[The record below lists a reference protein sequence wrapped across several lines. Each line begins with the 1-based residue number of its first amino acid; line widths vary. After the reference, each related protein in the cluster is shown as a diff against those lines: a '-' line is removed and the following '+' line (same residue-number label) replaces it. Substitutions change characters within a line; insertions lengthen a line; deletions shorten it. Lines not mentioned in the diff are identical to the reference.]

1 MQFDCTGRSGQEGH
15 SLDGDEV
22 LSLDVCPEVGV
33 VPSAAEVAE
42 VESILSAVEVG
53 IDTSCN
59 AKSFPNVLGP
69 TAGILIDELADELEV
84 FAALDHVISLVC
96 LVIVPSCSS
105 IARAKPGGP

>member
-1 MQFDCTGRSGQEGH
+1 VRI
-15 SLDGDEV
+15 
-22 LSLDVCPEVGV
+22 
-33 VPSAAEVAE
+33 VPAALKVAE
-42 VESILSAVEVG
+42 VECVLSPIDLG
-53 IDTSCN
+53 IDSSCN
-59 AKSFPNVLGP
+59 AESFPNVLGP